1 MSSTASSNCQ
11 QTAPHTMVLEEPTAA
26 ISTSNTNTNTDMAII
41 KKPSKQDKPLKD
53 KLEKA
58 KNKDKAKKDKENR
71 KSIKYMFMHPLS
83 IFKKSDSRIESFM
96 AVVEQHKEFFVK
108 CPQIDSYL
116 VGMAF
121 DYLQRTKPSIAP
133 TQYSP
138 NLLFCCLYLAWETE
152 EDSTVGVEGIIHYVI
167 GRYPSSR
174 ESKDPVAR
182 KYEVYEWRK
191 RLRQFHAGK
200 DLLWKALDF
209 NTYVDHTV
217 VDAILALFPDEP
229 AYRRQRQEQELTKYF

>member
-1 MSSTASSNCQ
+1 MQQAPPTTSTVDTEARNS
-11 QTAPHTMVLEEPTAA
+11 MIL
-26 ISTSNTNTNTDMAII
+26 I
-41 KKPSKQDKPLKD
+41 KKNNSTGNIPAVLSKDKPVTKDRSGSLKESKKD
-53 KLEKA
+53 K
-58 KNKDKAKKDKENR
+58 DKSSKKDKEK

-83 IFKKSDSRIESFM
+83 IFKKSDSRIEAFM
-96 AVVEQHKEFFVK
+96 NVVDQHKEFFIK
-108 CPQIDSYL
+108 CPQIDSHL

-133 TQYSP
+133 AQYSP

-152 EDSTVGVEGIIHYVI
+152 EDSTIGVEGIIHYVI

-174 ESKDPVAR
+174 DTTKDPVQR

-200 DLLWKALDF
+200 DLVWKALDF
-209 NTYVDHTV
+209 NTYVDAASIIT
-217 VDAILALFPDEP
+217 ILALFPDEP
-229 AYRRQRQEQELTKYF
+229 VYRRQRQPAELVKYF

>member
-1 MSSTASSNCQ
+1 MTPNTTDMMLAKSKSNPSVSSTVVA
-11 QTAPHTMVLEEPTAA
+11 TTT
-26 ISTSNTNTNTDMAII
+26 
-41 KKPSKQDKPLKD
+41 KDKSLKD
-53 KLEKA
+53 KTKT
-58 KNKDKAKKDKENR
+58 KDKTGKKDKDK

-83 IFKKSDSRIESFM
+83 IFKKSDSRIEAFM
-96 AVVEQHKEFFVK
+96 NVVDQHKEFFVK

-116 VGMAF
+116 VAMAF

-133 TQYSP
+133 SQYSP

-217 VDAILALFPDEP
+217 VQSILVLFPDESV
-229 AYRRQRQEQELTKYF
+229 YRRQRQEPELVKYF